1 MLLDLLH
8 NADRV
13 DRVNRE
19 DTHMKLYYSP
29 GACSLAPH
37 IVLNELGSDYSL
49 EKVDL
54 GAKKT
59 ETGANFTQVNTKGYV
74 PTLEVAKDQ
83 VLTEVATIVQ
93 YLADKAGNTSLLPK
107 FGSMDRYRAM
117 EMLNFVSSE
126 LHKGIGGLFNKAM
139 PEDGKKA
146 IIERVEQ
153 RLGWV
158 DAQLAGKPFLLGND
172 FSVADAYAFTV
183 MNWGQ
188 WVGIDIKKWPN
199 IAAYME
205 RVGSRPAVQAALK
218 KEGLI
223 GA

>member
-1 MLLDLLH
+1 
-8 NADRV
+8 
-13 DRVNRE
+13 
-19 DTHMKLYYSP
+19 MKLYYSP

-37 IVLNELGSDYSL
+37 IVLNELGTDYSL

-54 GAKKT
+54 ADKKT
-59 ETGANFTQVNTKGYV
+59 ETGANFTDVNTKGYV

-93 YLADKAGNTSLLPK
+93 YLADKAGNTKLLPK

-146 IIERVEQ
+146 IIERVEK

-158 DAQLAGKPFLLGND
+158 DAQLAGKPYLLGAE

-188 WVGIDIKKWPN
+188 WVGIDIKQWPN

-223 GA
+223 GG